1 MTDFDLRVLADAEAV
16 AGAAADLLARHAAE
30 GHQIAL
36 SGGSTPKR
44 AYALAVERLTDWSGA
59 TLWLGD
65 ERVVEA
71 TDERANARMVR
82 EQLLDRLAQEHRPAF
97 EAVDTTLELPQAAND
112 YEVRLRGALR
122 DGAALDLALMGLGPD
137 AHTASLFPGKPEALE
152 GERWVVAVPEPGM
165 DPRVARVSLTLP
177 VFNAAHEVVFL
188 VAGADKAEAMGR
200 AFGDAPDGVSP
211 AAHVRPSPGRLLV
224 LCDEAAAAGLPR
236 RA

>member
-1 MTDFDLRVLADAEAV
+1 MTDLDLRVLPDAEAV
-16 AGAAADLLARHAAE
+16 ADAAADLLVRHASA
-30 GHQIAL
+30 GHRIAL

-44 AYALAVERLTDWSGA
+44 AYALAVQRLPDWSAA

-65 ERVVEA
+65 ERAVPA
-71 TDERANARMVR
+71 GDERANARMVR
-82 EQLLDRLAQEHRPAF
+82 EQLLDALAEDRRPAF
-97 EAVDTTLELPQAAND
+97 EAVDTSLDLARAAGD

-137 AHTASLFPGKPEALE
+137 AHTASLFPGKPESLE
-152 GERWVVAVPEPGM
+152 AEQWVVPVPEPGM
-165 DPRVARVSLTLP
+165 DPRVPRVSLTLP

-200 AFGDAPDGVSP
+200 AFGPAPDPVSP
-211 AAHVRPSPGRLLV
+211 AAHVRPSPGRLVV
-224 LCDEAAAAGLPR
+224 LCDEAAAAGLPG